1 MDKKY
6 FMWVIG
12 LFCYINSANAVTLV
26 SEDFNDKAYTY
37 PLTYY
42 NITGYDQGIIYN
54 NSNSIGGTGYSLQ
67 FNHSQSMAGVG
78 ILQNFASYTEAGVY
92 IRYWVNYP
100 VGYKFPCEVGAF
112 ENLKMFKL
120 AGDVGWD
127 IEFIYKN
134 TCDGGPS
141 SLQLFWNGADGT
153 IIGNGTV
160 TGSTTLGAKL
170 NKGEWHKIEIYLKIG
185 SDYSDQAIHVQVDD
199 YDVYK
204 ETGSSVNF
212 RLPASAYTGTSQF
225 MSIWAGTPRPLE
237 ENGEWYHDNVTI
249 VHNEGDLCNNEP
261 SEPDGLVVSSD
272 DVTPPGDATNFTAQ
286 VGDSQIALSWTN
298 PTDSD
303 FSGTMVR
310 YSTGSDPYPAT
321 HTDGILVCDRVGTPG
336 SNDGCTATGLQNG
349 VQYNFSAFTYD
360 LAGNYSETA
369 HVSAIPIAENSGD
382 VTTQVWDASDQTG
395 DFTWSDS
402 GVVWTA
408 RVLVQ
413 GSAITSVPGANM
425 VTLGFQGRASADYQ
439 VSKISIA
446 EKDPNVAEAD
456 VVDSTWAKVT
466 FDGNSVSSWGTDRM
480 TVPLGMEKLTDA
492 IPFMVEPGKD
502 YYVTFQMNSA
512 STYLYAPLG
521 YRELYFDS
529 TDMAERAEDVDWSG
543 NGYSVYA
550 QRVHAI
556 SAIYASTADTVVI
569 QPVKDFRFGQ

>member
-6 FMWVIG
+6 FMWVFG

-42 NITGYDQGIIYN
+42 NVTGYDQGIIYN
-54 NSNSIGGTGYSLQ
+54 NSSSIGGTGYSLQ
-67 FNHSQSMAGVG
+67 FNHSLSMAGVG
-78 ILQNFASYTEAGVY
+78 ILENFASYTVSGVY
-92 IRYWVNYP
+92 FRYWVNYP

-112 ENLKMFKL
+112 DNLKMFKL
-120 AGDVGWD
+120 AGDIGWD
-127 IEFIYKN
+127 IELIYKD

-153 IIGNGTV
+153 TTGNGTGS
-160 TGSTTLGAKL
+160 GSTTLGATL

-185 SDYSDQAIHVQVDD
+185 SDYLAQAIHVQVDD
-199 YDVYK
+199 FDVYQ

-225 MSIWAGTPRPLE
+225 MSIWAGTPRPLA

-249 VHNEGDLCNNEP
+249 VHNEGDLCDNEP
-261 SEPDGLVVSSD
+261 PEPSGVLQVDT
-272 DVTPPGDATNFTAQ
+272 TPPGDVTNENKIEGDGQ
-286 VGDSQIALSWTN
+286 VTLTWTN
-298 PTDSD
+298 PIDAD
-303 FSGTMVR
+303 YQGALVR
-310 YSTGSDPYPAT
+310 YSVEPAAFPAT
-321 HTDGILVCDRVGTPG
+321 YQDGTFGCNKEGAPG
-336 SNDGCTATGLQNG
+336 AADGCTITGLANET
-349 VQYNFSAFTYD
+349 QYNFSIFTYD
-360 LAGNYSETA
+360 TSGNYSQTV
-369 HVSAIPIAENSGD
+369 HISAIPQADAAAD
-382 VTTQVWDASDQTG
+382 VNLQVWDANVQTG
-395 DFTWSDS
+395 DLTWSDS

-408 RVLVQ
+408 RLLVQ

-456 VVDSTWAKVT
+456 VVDSTWTKVT

-492 IPFMVEPGKD
+492 IPFVVEPGKD
-502 YYVTFQMNSA
+502 YYVTFQMNSP

-556 SAIYASTADTVVI
+556 SAIYVSTVDAVI
-569 QPVKDFRFGQ
+569 EPVKDFRLGQ